1 MIKLITIFILL
12 PVILLSQKFNK
23 FRVGDNHYKI
33 SNIEY
38 LSLGGQHNDI
48 IVNIYVDSLPN
59 NIKTKYIH
67 SICKLN
73 KYESIVF
80 DYIANKPIKASFGTY
95 FIYINNISSKLCN
108 IMKLNYN
115 DNL

>member
-1 MIKLITIFILL
+1 M
-12 PVILLSQKFNK
+12 
-23 FRVGDNHYKI
+23 
-33 SNIEY
+33 
-38 LSLGGQHNDI
+38 
-48 IVNIYVDSLPN
+48 
-59 NIKTKYIH
+59 
-67 SICKLN
+67 CKLN